1 MSAMR
6 ALLVLLLLALP
17 AQAQAPL
24 HGGPIRALAVA
35 ADGTIATG
43 GFDQSVILWPARTI
57 LRWHEGAVAAVIA
70 LPAGGFASAGE
81 DARIALWQTGPVPIH
96 VLEGHTAPIA
106 ALAAHG
112 DILASA
118 GWDATVRLWPPSG
131 ETRVFTGHTGPVT
144 ALAFLPD
151 GTLASA
157 GYDGTIRLWPTG
169 QILADTGLPL
179 NALIALP
186 DGTLAAGGAD
196 GAIRLLGR
204 DPRTLPASARPIA
217 ALAATRD
224 GATLAAASLGGA
236 VTLWSLAEGRLIH
249 TLDGPGLPVWS
260 LGFAPDGATLWTGG
274 ADRQLR
280 RWDVAT
286 GRGFGPFTETPDAP
300 HPAAFR
306 ACSACHT
313 LTPGGPAMAGPTL
326 AGILGRRMG
335 TLPGYRYSERL
346 ARGDT
351 TWTRETIADLFTRG
365 PETVLPGTRMPE
377 QVVSDPEDLAAL
389 LDYLEAASR

>member
-1 MSAMR
+1 MT
-6 ALLVLLLLALP
+6 LILLLLTLLAVP
-17 AQAQAPL
+17 VHAQVPL

-35 ADGTIATG
+35 PDGTLATG
-43 GFDQSVILWPARTI
+43 SFDQSVILWPTRTI
-57 LRWHEGAVAAVIA
+57 LRWHEGAVAAAVA
-70 LPAGGFASAGE
+70 LPGGGFASAGE
-81 DARIALWQTGPVPIH
+81 DARIAVWQGGPAPIR

-112 DILASA
+112 EILASA
-118 GWDATVRLWPPSG
+118 GWDATVRIWPPAG
-131 ETRVFTGHTGPVT
+131 APHTHTGHNGPVT

-169 QILADTGLPL
+169 QVLVEVGLPL
-179 NALIALP
+179 NTLIALP

-204 DPRTLPASARPIA
+204 GERLIAASPRPIA

-224 GATLAAASLGGA
+224 GTILAAASLGGA
-236 VTLWSLAEGRLIH
+236 VTLWSMPEGRLLH
-249 TLDGPGLPVWS
+249 TLEGPGLPVWS
-260 LGFAPDGATLWTGG
+260 LGFAPDGQTLWTGG

-286 GRGFGPFTETPDAP
+286 GGGIGPFAEITEPA
-300 HPAAFR
+300 HPPAFR
-306 ACSACHT
+306 ACSACHS
-313 LTPGGPAMAGPTL
+313 LTPGGPPMAGPTL
-326 AGILGRRMG
+326 AGIFGRRMG
-335 TLPGYRYSERL
+335 ALPDYRYSERL
-346 ARGDT
+346 ARGDI

-365 PETVLPGTRMPE
+365 PEAVVPGTRMPE
-377 QVVSDPEDLAAL
+377 QVLSNAEELNAL
-389 LDYLEAASR
+389 LDYLEANSR

>member
-1 MSAMR
+1 MK
-6 ALLVLLLLALP
+6 ALLLLLLLAFP
-17 AQAQAPL
+17 ALAQAPL

-35 ADGTIATG
+35 EDGTLATG

-70 LPAGGFASAGE
+70 LPGGGFASAGE
-81 DARIALWQTGPVPIH
+81 DTRIAIWHGGPAPSRI
-96 VLEGHTAPIA
+96 LEGHEAPIA

-112 DILASA
+112 AVLASA
-118 GWDATVRLWPPSG
+118 GWDATVRIWPPSG
-131 ETRVFTGHTGPVT
+131 NAQTYTGHNGPVI

-157 GYDGTIRLWPTG
+157 GYDGTIRLWPSG
-169 QILADTGLPL
+169 QVLVETGLPL
-179 NALIALP
+179 NALVALP

-196 GAIRLLGR
+196 GAIRFLKR
-204 DPRTLPASARPIA
+204 DPSTIAASPRPIA

-224 GATLAAASLGGA
+224 GAILAAASLGGA
-236 VTLWSLAEGRLIH
+236 VTIWALPEGRLLH
-249 TLDGPGLPVWS
+249 TLEGPGLPVWS
-260 LGFAPDGATLWTGG
+260 LGFSPDGQTLWTGG

-286 GRGFGPFTETPDAP
+286 GRGIGPFAEAP
-300 HPAAFR
+300 EAAHPPAFR
-306 ACSACHT
+306 ACAACHA
-313 LTPGGPAMAGPTL
+313 LTPGDPPMAGPTL
-326 AGILGRRMG
+326 AGVIGRRMG

-346 ARGDT
+346 ARGDV
-351 TWTRETIADLFTRG
+351 TWTRQTIADLFTRG

-377 QVVSDPEDLAAL
+377 QVVSNPEELNAL
-389 LDYLEAASR
+389 LDFLEANSR